1 MTNPLDSS
9 NPNSNLA
16 LAQRLNEIGTQA
28 TSNEV
33 TLGTIVS
40 FTSASLQVAVK
51 GSPVLQNAA
60 YLLAPHYKP
69 CMGDTVVLLRFG
81 GSWVCLGATSLPPSD
96 NVVYNGSFELATG
109 GAIPK
114 AFTTSPAGWQTV
126 VDESAA
132 GVPSTLW
139 QAHTDTQG
147 GEIDGDWV
155 LEFSFAGGPAPGVAT
170 YESRWNIISNPVPV
184 VPGETYAGYAYG
196 RVAWDD
202 FGAPLSQLTMSCDIA
217 FFANETTLTPLTVE
231 GGQVVL
237 MSTSVVN
244 DWTQLLNIQQPRGAV
259 APASAQY
266 MRVQLWHQVEYQ
278 FYAPQIPTGSIAW
291 DRVVIRKMYNADG
304 SLAVVPSA

>member
-1 MTNPLDSS
+1 MTNQLD
-9 NPNSNLA
+9 PADPGSNLA
-16 LAQRLNEIGTQA
+16 FAQALGQINA
-28 TSNEV
+28 AANSNEV

-51 GSPVLQNAA
+51 GTPVLQNAA

-81 GSWVCLGATSLPPSD
+81 GSWLCLGATSLPPAD

-109 GAIPK
+109 GVIPQS
-114 AFTTSPAGWQTV
+114 FVTSPDGWQTV
-126 VDESAA
+126 VTQPDAGTPSA
-132 GVPSTLW
+132 LW
-139 QAHTDTQG
+139 QAHTDIQG
-147 GEIDGDWV
+147 GEIDGNWV
-155 LEFSFAGGPAPGVAT
+155 LEFSFVGGPAPGVAT
-170 YESRWNIISNPVPV
+170 YQSRWNIISNPVPV
-184 VPGETYAGYAYG
+184 VPGETFAGYAYG

-202 FGAPLSQLTMSCDIA
+202 FSAPLSQLTMSCDIA
-217 FFANETTLTPLTVE
+217 FFANSTTLTPLSIA
-231 GGQVVL
+231 GGQNIF
-237 MSTSVVN
+237 MSTSVAN

-259 APASAQY
+259 APASAQF

-291 DRVVIRKMYNADG
+291 DRVVIRKIYNADG